1 MTMLKCSGQFSE
13 ILFLCGLEETILSI
27 LGISYISINQ
37 TKYTAMKDLLPYE
50 RKYKYQLFFQ

>member
-1 MTMLKCSGQFSE
+1 MAKLRCSDQFSE

-37 TKYTAMKDLLPYE
+37 TKYTAMKHLLPYK
-50 RKYKYQLFFQ
+50 RKYKYQLFF